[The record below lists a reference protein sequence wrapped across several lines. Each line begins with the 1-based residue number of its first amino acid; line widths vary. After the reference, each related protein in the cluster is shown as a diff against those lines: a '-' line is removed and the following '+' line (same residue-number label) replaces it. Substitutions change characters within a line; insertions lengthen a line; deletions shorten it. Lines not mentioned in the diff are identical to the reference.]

1 MILIRVFY
9 STQSFTILNENL
21 FQTHNVMKHI
31 LMIAKAT
38 EQFLGKNVPF
48 FEPSIDVFMTSIDA
62 SPPLNAKGKKYCVGI

>member
-1 MILIRVFY
+1 
-9 STQSFTILNENL
+9 
-21 FQTHNVMKHI
+21 
-31 LMIAKAT
+31 MIAKAT